1 MYRLI
6 SLFLLL
12 CFSLSIY
19 SQSNNRPKIGLTLS
33 GGGAKGLAHIGI
45 LKAIDSA
52 GLKVDYITGTS
63 MGSIVGSLYAAG
75 YSGKQLDT
83 IARKLDW
90 DILLS
95 NASSLRALV
104 MEEKEEYGKYDIELP
119 WLNHSFQ
126 LPSGVLESEEL
137 WLKFS
142 ELFFPVYNIK
152 DFSRLSI
159 PFKCIAVDI
168 ANGEA
173 VVLSDGEIVSAI
185 RSSMAI
191 PSVFTA
197 VETKGRKLVDGGVV
211 RNFPVED
218 VRQMG
223 ADIVIGSN
231 VSTGL
236 LPKEKVNNAIQVLMQ
251 IAFFKDAE
259 DTRKEIALSDIYIP
273 IPVDNYTSASFNKA
287 IEIIETGLVEGEK
300 WYPIF
305 KHLADSLDA
314 IYGHQAIQVNRLPVV
329 DSIKITSIDVEGL
342 RNTTDDFFV
351 HMMGYYNNRYYTPE
365 KLGKMVRK
373 VFGTR
378 YYNRILYSLEP
389 TGNNEAKIHFQVEE
403 NPRSFAKLGLH
414 YNKFTGIGIIANL
427 TTRNFFS
434 PHSRSFLTLNLGERF
449 RAKGE
454 HLQYL
459 GRGKNIAA
467 LLGVQ
472 YEYLDIPT
480 FTSYK
485 KDGLYRQNYFTS
497 SFKMQYSSN
506 RKFTIGSGIR
516 YEWVNFKPNI
526 VTPFQ
531 LKGSNKFTTLFLYW
545 NINTLDRP
553 VLPRKG
559 VRMDS
564 EIGIVFNQ
572 KPEVKVFVNGQEVN
586 PDSLGIK
593 YNNYQR
599 FSFNFETYSPIG
611 KRGTFITQFQTGINF
626 NYDQNI
632 FNDFVIGGMTRM
644 FHNQIL
650 FAGLEEGSFFTPS
663 VSSLQLGLRMNIS
676 NSLYAT
682 AKTNALV
689 NNYISP
695 DNHLQRPN
703 FLSGHALSMGYNFAL
718 GPLEISAMYSDQS
731 RKFSTYINLG
741 IPF

>member
-1 MYRLI
+1 MRRLI
-6 SLFLLL
+6 LYILLSVISVTS
-12 CFSLSIY
+12 FS
-19 SQSNNRPKIGLTLS
+19 QNNTRPKIGLTLS

-90 DILLS
+90 DVLLS
-95 NASSLRALV
+95 NASSLRGLV

-119 WLNHSFQ
+119 WLNHRFH

-152 DFSRLSI
+152 DFSKLSI

-168 ANGEA
+168 SNGEA

-197 VETKGRKLVDGGVV
+197 VETKGMKLVDGGVV
-211 RNFPVED
+211 RNFPVKD

-251 IAFFKDAE
+251 IAFFKEAE

-273 IPVDNYTSASFNKA
+273 IPVDNYTSASFNKST
-287 IEIIETGLVEGEK
+287 EILETGLDEGDK
-300 WYPIF
+300 WYPVF
-305 KHLADSLDA
+305 KRLADSLDA
-314 IYGHQAIQVNRLPVV
+314 IYGKQAFPVERLPKV
-329 DSIKITSIDVEGL
+329 DSIKITGIDVEGL
-342 RNTTDDFFV
+342 KNTTDDFFL
-351 HMMGYYNNRYYTPE
+351 HMMGYYDNRFYTPE

-389 TGNNEAKIHFQVEE
+389 TGENEAKIHFQVEE

-414 YNKFTGIGIIANL
+414 YNKFTGIGVIANL
-427 TTRNFFS
+427 TTRNFFA
-434 PHSRSFLTLNLGERF
+434 PHSRSFVTLNLGERF
-449 RAKGE
+449 RIKGE

-459 GRGKNIAA
+459 GRGKNLAA
-467 LLGVQ
+467 LLGIQ
-472 YEYLDIPT
+472 YEYLDIPS
-480 FTSYK
+480 FTNYK
-485 KDGLYRQNYFTS
+485 RDGLYRQNYFTS
-497 SFKMQYSSN
+497 SFKMQYSSS
-506 RKFTIGSGIR
+506 RTFTTGSGIR
-516 YEWVNFKPNI
+516 FEWVNVRPTI

-531 LKGSNKFTTLFLYW
+531 LKGESKFTNLFLYW

-553 VLPRKG
+553 VVPKKG
-559 VRMDS
+559 VKMES
-564 EIGIVFNQ
+564 ELGVVFNQ
-572 KPEVKVFVNGQEVN
+572 RPEVEIFINGQKVN
-586 PDSLGIK
+586 PDSLGIQF
-593 YNNYQR
+593 NNYQR
-599 FSFNFETYSPIG
+599 FLLNFESYFPVG
-611 KRGTFITQFQTGINF
+611 KRGTLFTLFQTGINF

-632 FNDFVIGGMTRM
+632 FNDFIIGGMNRM

-663 VSSLQLGLRMNIS
+663 VSALQLGLRMNIS
-676 NSLYAT
+676 NSLYAM

-689 NNYISP
+689 NNFISP
-695 DNHLQRPN
+695 DNRLQRPN
-703 FLSGHALSMGYNFAL
+703 FLSGHALTMGYNFAL
-718 GPLEISAMYSDQS
+718 GPLELSAMYSDQS

-741 IPF
+741 IAF